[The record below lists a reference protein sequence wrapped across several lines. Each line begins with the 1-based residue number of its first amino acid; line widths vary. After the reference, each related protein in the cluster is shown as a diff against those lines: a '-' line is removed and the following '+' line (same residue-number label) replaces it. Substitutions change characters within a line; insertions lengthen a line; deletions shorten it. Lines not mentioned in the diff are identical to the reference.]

1 MTKKVCRS
9 FEMVLLFIHLLC
21 SFLHEE
27 HLSSMYYGCY
37 EVFPTEKKIW
47 ILKIYSIEVY

>member
-1 MTKKVCRS
+1 MRGKNITKKIRKS
-9 FEMVLLFIHLLC
+9 FEMVPLFIHLLC
-21 SFLHEE
+21 FFLHEE

-47 ILKIYSIEVY
+47 IS